1 MQVDIDDCI
10 VCDLCAKACPV
21 DCIEIEAIKSPEA
34 IGKTSDGSV
43 KRLYPAKFN
52 IDMAKCM
59 YCGLCTVVCPTE
71 CIVMTNEY
79 DRSSQKLTDLIY
91 GFSDM
96 TDEQVAQR
104 KAEWTQF
111 QAERRRQSKNKSMET
126 ILFYAF
132 ATLAIGSALL
142 LVNLKNIA
150 RALFLFFIVLFAM
163 AGLYLF
169 ALADFVAITQIMVYV
184 GGVLI
189 LMLFAFMLSNKEL
202 LKDLQDSSGSFL
214 SMPRW
219 QAVVLAIGFLILMIF
234 GIAEWHQSIPTWI
247 QQAKENNTE
256 IIPTDNNIQ
265 QIGLR
270 FMTFYVLPFEVISV
284 FLMMA
289 LIGASHLSRK
299 ERNR

>member
-1 MQVDIDDCI
+1 
-10 VCDLCAKACPV
+10 
-21 DCIEIEAIKSPEA
+21 
-34 IGKTSDGSV
+34 
-43 KRLYPAKFN
+43 
-52 IDMAKCM
+52 
-59 YCGLCTVVCPTE
+59 
-71 CIVMTNEY
+71 
-79 DRSSQKLTDLIY
+79 
-91 GFSDM
+91 
-96 TDEQVAQR
+96 
-104 KAEWTQF
+104 
-111 QAERRRQSKNKSMET
+111 MES

-132 ATLAIGSALL
+132 AFLAVGSALL

-214 SMPRW
+214 SMPKW
-219 QAVVLAIGFLILMIF
+219 QTIPVVLGFLFLMLY
-234 GIAEWHQSIPTWI
+234 GIIEWQQAPPTWI
-247 QQAKENNTE
+247 LQARENNAE
-256 IIPTDNNIQ
+256 IVPTDNNIH

-270 FMTFYVLPFEVISV
+270 FMTFYVLPFEIISV

-299 ERNR
+299 ERTI